1 MRYIYILSGITVW
14 IIIVSVSSGLLI
26 SNENTK
32 SMVDTIKKV
41 DQLSQS
47 LIISKTTV
55 SKNLEKSVPAVIEN
69 IRAQNTETVV
79 NNSTVIKQSVTP
91 TVRRHEEEEDDD

>member
-14 IIIVSVSSGLLI
+14 VIIVSASSGLLI

-41 DQLSQS
+41 DQLSQN

-55 SKNLEKSVPAVIEN
+55 NKNLEKSVPAVIEN
-69 IRAQNTETVV
+69 TKAQNTETVV
-79 NNSTVIKQSVTP
+79 NNPTVIKQPETP
-91 TVRRHEEEEDDD
+91 TVRRYEEEGDDD